1 LPLYRCPRPKE
12 VKMKSEDPA
21 RVIVADDHVLIREG
35 FRTILSK
42 EADVEVVDEAKT
54 GREALNLCRN
64 LRPDL
69 VLMDVRMP
77 EMDGLAATR
86 AIKAE
91 RPSTSVLILTTYE
104 NPDYLF
110 EAIRSGAVG
119 YVLKDATKG
128 EILGA
133 VRGVLSGEA
142 PLDQNLSLQLL
153 QRLILEHRQE
163 PRPPLRDEKEKEK
176 IRESLTARELEI
188 LELLIQGQ
196 SNQEIARYLTVSLST
211 VKTHI
216 QHIIAKLEVS
226 DRTQAAVRAIRLGL
240 FPS

>member
-1 LPLYRCPRPKE
+1 MPLYRCPRPKE
-12 VKMKSEDPA
+12 VNMKSEDPA

-110 EAIRSGAVG
+110 EAIKSGAVG

>member
-1 LPLYRCPRPKE
+1 
-12 VKMKSEDPA
+12 MKSESPA
-21 RVIVADDHVLIREG
+21 RVVVADDHVLIREG
-35 FRTILSK
+35 IRTLLSK

-54 GREALNLCRN
+54 GREALNLCRT

-110 EAIRSGAVG
+110 EAIKSGAVG
-119 YVLKDATKG
+119 YVLKDATRG
-128 EILGA
+128 QILEA
-133 VRGVLSGEA
+133 VRGVLSGDA
-142 PLDQNLSLQLL
+142 PLNQNLSLQLL
-153 QRLILEHRQE
+153 QRLVHERQQE
-163 PRPPLRDEKEKEK
+163 PRTPLRDEKEQEK
-176 IRESLTARELEI
+176 ICESLTARELEI

-196 SNQEIARYLTVSLST
+196 SNQEIARILTVSLST

>member
-1 LPLYRCPRPKE
+1 
-12 VKMKSEDPA
+12 MKSEDPA

-163 PRPPLRDEKEKEK
+163 PRPPLRDEKEQEK

-196 SNQEIARYLTVSLST
+196 SNQEIARHLTVSLST

>member
-1 LPLYRCPRPKE
+1 
-12 VKMKSEDPA
+12 
-21 RVIVADDHVLIREG
+21 
-35 FRTILSK
+35 
-42 EADVEVVDEAKT
+42 
-54 GREALNLCRN
+54 
-64 LRPDL
+64 
-69 VLMDVRMP
+69 LMDVRMP

-110 EAIRSGAVG
+110 EAIKSGAVG

>member
-1 LPLYRCPRPKE
+1 
-12 VKMKSEDPA
+12 MKIEDPA

-42 EADVEVVDEAKT
+42 EADLEVVDEAET
-54 GREALNLCRN
+54 GREALNLCRS

-110 EAIRSGAVG
+110 EAIKSGAVG

-196 SNQEIARYLTVSLST
+196 SNQEIARHLTVSLST

>member
-1 LPLYRCPRPKE
+1 MPLYRCPRPKE

-110 EAIRSGAVG
+110 EAIKSGAVG
-119 YVLKDATKG
+119 YVLKDATKA

-142 PLDQNLSLQLL
+142 PLNQNLSLQLL

-163 PRPPLRDEKEKEK
+163 PRPPLRDEKEQEK

-196 SNQEIARYLTVSLST
+196 SNQEIARHLTVSLST

>member
-1 LPLYRCPRPKE
+1 
-12 VKMKSEDPA
+12 MKSESPA

-42 EADVEVVDEAKT
+42 EEDLEVVDEAET
-54 GREALNLCRN
+54 GREALDLCRS

-110 EAIRSGAVG
+110 EAIKSGAVG
-119 YVLKDATKG
+119 YVLKDATRG

-142 PLDQNLSLQLL
+142 PLNQNLSLQLL
-153 QRLILEHRQE
+153 QRLVLEHQQE
-163 PRPPLRDEKEKEK
+163 PRSPLRDEREQEK

-188 LELLIQGQ
+188 LELLVQGQ
-196 SNQEIARYLTVSLST
+196 SNQEIARILTVSLST

-240 FPS
+240 FPH

>member
-1 LPLYRCPRPKE
+1 MTTE
-12 VKMKSEDPA
+12 SPA

-42 EADVEVVDEAKT
+42 EADLEVVDEAET
-54 GREALNLCRN
+54 GREALNLCRS

-104 NPDYLF
+104 DPDYLF
-110 EAIRSGAVG
+110 EAIKSGAVG

-128 EILGA
+128 QILGA

-142 PLDQNLSLQLL
+142 PLNQNLSLQLL
-153 QRLILEHRQE
+153 QRLILEQQQE
-163 PRPPLRDEKEKEK
+163 PRSPLRDDKEQEK

-196 SNQEIARYLTVSLST
+196 SNQEIARILSVSLST

>member
-1 LPLYRCPRPKE
+1 
-12 VKMKSEDPA
+12 MKSESPA
-21 RVIVADDHVLIREG
+21 RVVIADDHVLIREG
-35 FRTILSK
+35 FRTLLSK
-42 EADVEVVDEAKT
+42 EADLEVVDEAKT
-54 GREALNLCRN
+54 GREALNLCRS

-91 RPSTSVLILTTYE
+91 RPSTSVLILTTYD

-110 EAIRSGAVG
+110 EAIKSGAVG
-119 YVLKDATKG
+119 YVLKDATRG
-128 EILGA
+128 QILEA
-133 VRGVLSGEA
+133 VRGVLSGDA
-142 PLDQNLSLQLL
+142 PLNQNLSLQLL
-153 QRLILEHRQE
+153 QRLVLERQQE
-163 PRPPLRDEKEKEK
+163 PRTPLRDEKEQEK

-188 LELLIQGQ
+188 LELLIQGH
-196 SNQEIARYLTVSLST
+196 SNQEIARILTVSLST

>member
-1 LPLYRCPRPKE
+1 
-12 VKMKSEDPA
+12 MKSESPA
-21 RVIVADDHVLIREG
+21 RVVVADDHVLIREG
-35 FRTILSK
+35 FRILLSK

-54 GREALNLCRN
+54 GREALNLCRT

-91 RPSTSVLILTTYE
+91 RPSTSVLILTTHE
-104 NPDYLF
+104 NPDYMF

-128 EILGA
+128 EILEA
-133 VRGVLSGEA
+133 VRGVLSGDA
-142 PLDQNLSLQLL
+142 ALNPNLSMQLL
-153 QRLILEHRQE
+153 QRLVLEHQQE
-163 PRPPLRDEKEKEK
+163 PRSPLPRDEKEQEK
-176 IRESLTARELEI
+176 IRDSLTARELEI
-188 LELLIQGQ
+188 LELLIQGH
-196 SNQEIARYLTVSLST
+196 SNQEIARHLTVSLST

>member
-1 LPLYRCPRPKE
+1 
-12 VKMKSEDPA
+12 MKSESPA
-21 RVIVADDHVLIREG
+21 RVVVADDHVLIREG
-35 FRTILSK
+35 FRTLLSK
-42 EADVEVVDEAKT
+42 EADLEVVDEAKT

-110 EAIRSGAVG
+110 EAIKSGAVG

-163 PRPPLRDEKEKEK
+163 PRPPLRDEKEQEK

-196 SNQEIARYLTVSLST
+196 SNQEIARILTVSLST

>member
-1 LPLYRCPRPKE
+1 
-12 VKMKSEDPA
+12 MKSESPA
-21 RVIVADDHVLIREG
+21 RVVVADDHVLIREG
-35 FRTILSK
+35 FRTLLSK
-42 EADVEVVDEAKT
+42 ETDVEVVDEAKT
-54 GREALNLCRN
+54 GREALNLCRT

-110 EAIRSGAVG
+110 EAIKSGAVG

-153 QRLILEHRQE
+153 QRLILERQQE
-163 PRPPLRDEKEKEK
+163 PGSPLRDE
-176 IRESLTARELEI
+176 T
-188 LELLIQGQ
+188 
-196 SNQEIARYLTVSLST
+196 
-211 VKTHI
+211 
-216 QHIIAKLEVS
+216 
-226 DRTQAAVRAIRLGL
+226 
-240 FPS
+240 

>member
-110 EAIRSGAVG
+110 EAIKSGAVG

-128 EILGA
+128 QILEA
-133 VRGVLSGEA
+133 VRGVLSGDA
-142 PLDQNLSLQLL
+142 PLNQNLSLQLL
-153 QRLILEHRQE
+153 QRLVLEHRQE
-163 PRPPLRDEKEKEK
+163 PMSPLRDEREQEK

-196 SNQEIARYLTVSLST
+196 SNQEIARHLTVSLST

>member
-42 EADVEVVDEAKT
+42 EADLEVVDEAET

-110 EAIRSGAVG
+110 EAIKSGAVG

-163 PRPPLRDEKEKEK
+163 PRPPLRDEKEKEQ

>member
-1 LPLYRCPRPKE
+1 
-12 VKMKSEDPA
+12 MKSESPA
-21 RVIVADDHVLIREG
+21 RVVVADDHVLIREG
-35 FRTILSK
+35 FRTLLSK
-42 EADVEVVDEAKT
+42 EADLEVVDEAKT

-110 EAIRSGAVG
+110 EAIKSGAVG

-128 EILGA
+128 QILEA
-133 VRGVLSGEA
+133 VRGVLSGDA
-142 PLDQNLSLQLL
+142 PLNQNLSLQLL
-153 QRLILEHRQE
+153 QRLVLEHRQE
-163 PRPPLRDEKEKEK
+163 PMSPLRDEREQEK

>member
-1 LPLYRCPRPKE
+1 
-12 VKMKSEDPA
+12 MNSESPA

-42 EADVEVVDEAKT
+42 EADLEVVDEAET
-54 GREALNLCRN
+54 GREALNLCRS

-77 EMDGLAATR
+77 EMDGLTATR

-110 EAIRSGAVG
+110 EAIKSGAVG

-142 PLDQNLSLQLL
+142 TLNQNLSLELL
-153 QRLILEHRQE
+153 QRLILERQQE
-163 PRPPLRDEKEKEK
+163 PRSPVRDEREQEK

-188 LELLIQGQ
+188 LELLVQGQ
-196 SNQEIARYLTVSLST
+196 SNQEIARILSVSLST

>member
-1 LPLYRCPRPKE
+1 
-12 VKMKSEDPA
+12 MKSESPA
-21 RVIVADDHVLIREG
+21 RVVVADDHVLIREG

-42 EADVEVVDEAKT
+42 EADLEVVDEAET
-54 GREALNLCRN
+54 GREALDLCRS

-91 RPSTSVLILTTYE
+91 RPSTSVLILTTFE

-110 EAIRSGAVG
+110 EAIKSGAVG

-133 VRGVLSGEA
+133 VRGVLSGDA
-142 PLDQNLSLQLL
+142 PLNQNLSLQLL
-153 QRLILEHRQE
+153 QRLILEHQQE
-163 PRPPLRDEKEKEK
+163 PRSPSREEKEQEK

-188 LELLIQGQ
+188 LELLVQGQ
-196 SNQEIARYLTVSLST
+196 SNQDIARILSVSLST

-240 FPS
+240 FPW

>member
-1 LPLYRCPRPKE
+1 LPIYRCPRPKE
-12 VKMKSEDPA
+12 VTMKSEDPA

-42 EADVEVVDEAKT
+42 EADLEVVDEAKT

-110 EAIRSGAVG
+110 EAIKSGAVG

-163 PRPPLRDEKEKEK
+163 PRPPLRDEKEQEK

-196 SNQEIARYLTVSLST
+196 SNQEIARHLTVSLST

>member
-1 LPLYRCPRPKE
+1 
-12 VKMKSEDPA
+12 MKSESPA
-21 RVIVADDHVLIREG
+21 RVVVADDHVLIREG
-35 FRTILSK
+35 FRTLLSK
-42 EADVEVVDEAKT
+42 EADLEVVDEAKT
-54 GREALNLCRN
+54 GREALNLCRT

>member
-1 LPLYRCPRPKE
+1 
-12 VKMKSEDPA
+12 MKSESPA
-21 RVIVADDHVLIREG
+21 RVVVADDHVLIREG
-35 FRTILSK
+35 FRTLLSK

-54 GREALNLCRN
+54 GREALNLCRS

-110 EAIRSGAVG
+110 EAIKSGAVG

-133 VRGVLSGEA
+133 VRGVLSGDA
-142 PLDQNLSLQLL
+142 ALDQNLSMQLL
-153 QRLILEHRQE
+153 QRLVLEHQQE
-163 PRPPLRDEKEKEK
+163 PRSPLLSDDKEQVK
-176 IRESLTARELEI
+176 IRDSLTARELEI

-196 SNQEIARYLTVSLST
+196 ANQDIARHLTVSLST

-226 DRTQAAVRAIRLGL
+226 DRTQAAVRASEIGL
-240 FPS
+240 LAPRE

>member
-1 LPLYRCPRPKE
+1 
-12 VKMKSEDPA
+12 MNIGDPA

-42 EADVEVVDEAKT
+42 EEDLEVVDEAET
-54 GREALNLCRN
+54 GREALNLCRS

-110 EAIRSGAVG
+110 EAIKSGAVG

-153 QRLILEHRQE
+153 QRLILEHQHEQRS
-163 PRPPLRDEKEKEK
+163 PLRDEKEQEK

>member
-1 LPLYRCPRPKE
+1 MPLYRCPRPKE

-110 EAIRSGAVG
+110 EAIKSGAVG

-163 PRPPLRDEKEKEK
+163 PRPPLRDEKEQEK

-188 LELLIQGQ
+188 LELLIQGL

>member
-1 LPLYRCPRPKE
+1 
-12 VKMKSEDPA
+12 
-21 RVIVADDHVLIREG
+21 
-35 FRTILSK
+35 
-42 EADVEVVDEAKT
+42 
-54 GREALNLCRN
+54 
-64 LRPDL
+64 
-69 VLMDVRMP
+69 
-77 EMDGLAATR
+77 
-86 AIKAE
+86 
-91 RPSTSVLILTTYE
+91 
-104 NPDYLF
+104 
-110 EAIRSGAVG
+110 
-119 YVLKDATKG
+119 
-128 EILGA
+128 
-133 VRGVLSGEA
+133 VLSGEA

-153 QRLILEHRQE
+153 QRLILEHQHEQRS
-163 PRPPLRDEKEKEK
+163 PLRDEKEQEK

>member
-1 LPLYRCPRPKE
+1 LFALSFRNRERGRRSGY
-12 VKMKSEDPA
+12 S
-21 RVIVADDHVLIREG
+21 DHVLIREG
-35 FRTILSK
+35 FRTLLSK

-54 GREALNLCRN
+54 GREALNLCRS

-91 RPSTSVLILTTYE
+91 RPSTSVLILTTHE

-119 YVLKDATKG
+119 YLLKDATKG
-128 EILGA
+128 EILEA
-133 VRGVLSGEA
+133 VRGVLSGDA
-142 PLDQNLSLQLL
+142 ALDQNLSMQLL
-153 QRLILEHRQE
+153 QRLISESQQE
-163 PRPPLRDEKEKEK
+163 PRSPLQDEKEQEK

-188 LELLIQGQ
+188 LELLIQGL

>member
-1 LPLYRCPRPKE
+1 
-12 VKMKSEDPA
+12 MKSESPA
-21 RVIVADDHVLIREG
+21 RVVVADDHVLIREG
-35 FRTILSK
+35 FRTLLSK
-42 EADVEVVDEAKT
+42 EADLEVVDEAKT

-110 EAIRSGAVG
+110 EAIKSGAVG